1 MRFVDLDLPGVFLV
15 EAAVQSDERGSFRR
29 HFCAEEFAAHGLA
42 PTVVQGNI
50 SENLHQGTLRGFHY
64 QVAPFAEAKTL
75 SCLSGAFYAVT
86 VDLRHDS
93 PTFLRWV
100 AMELSAADRRSLHIP
115 VGCASAWL
123 TLAAHTTVHYYMSQ
137 KFVPE
142 SARGIRY
149 NDPLFGFRWP
159 MAPCVISERD
169 RTFPDFDPD
178 RFESFRAPSASGKAA
193 EPRQ

>member
-1 MRFVDLDLPGVFLV
+1 MRFVELALPGVFLV
-15 EAAVQSDERGSFRR
+15 EPAIQSDERGSFRR
-29 HFCAEEFAAHGLA
+29 HFCAEEFAAHGLVPA
-42 PTVVQGNI
+42 VVQGNV
-50 SENLHQGTLRGFHY
+50 SENLHPATLRGFHY

-100 AMELSAADRRSLHIP
+100 AAELATADRHSLHIP
-115 VGCASAWL
+115 IGCASAWIR
-123 TLAAHTTVHYYMSQ
+123 LAANTTVHYYMSE

-142 SARGIRY
+142 CARGIRY

-159 MAPCVISERD
+159 MTPRVISERD
-169 RTFPDFDPD
+169 RTFPDFDPG
-178 RFESFRAPSASGKAA
+178 RIESFRTPSASGMAG